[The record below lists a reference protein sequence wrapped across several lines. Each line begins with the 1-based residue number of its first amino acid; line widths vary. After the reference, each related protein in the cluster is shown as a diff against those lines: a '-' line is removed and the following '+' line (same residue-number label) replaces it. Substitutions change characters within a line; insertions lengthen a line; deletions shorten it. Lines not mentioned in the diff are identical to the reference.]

1 MANMIQTVRIKNN
14 FRKINSFAAGSA
26 FVLFCFTGFSQTGT
40 NFSLEQFER
49 NVMAEKAHRMN
60 QGMTYDDIS
69 GSPYFS
75 DEFTE
80 GEVKM
85 PDGNTYQGVMLRYD
99 IYSDRIEFKD
109 KKGQVLEILEPE
121 RYDRFLLGGKTFRY
135 VLYEAGNKTGKSY
148 MQMLGGGKLTLY
160 KKLRIDFKDAQK
172 PQAYKEAEPAQFIA
186 MPADY
191 YLSVD
196 SGQAKKIKSQKE
208 TIDLLRSVK
217 PDLTNYVKKEK
228 LNLNKE
234 DDLLRAVEYCNQ

>member
-1 MANMIQTVRIKNN
+1 MANMIQKVRIKNN
-14 FRKINSFAAGSA
+14 FRKIKPFAAASA
-26 FVLFCFTGFSQTGT
+26 FVLLCCTAFSQTGT

-49 NVMAEKAHRMN
+49 NIMAEKAHRMN

-85 PDGNTYQGVMLRYD
+85 PDGIRYQRVMLRYD

-121 RYDRFLLGGKTFRY
+121 KYDCFLIGSQTFRY
-135 VLYEAGNKTGKSY
+135 VVYEAGNKTSKNY
-148 MQMLGGGKLTLY
+148 MQMLAGGKFTLY
-160 KKLRIDFKDAQK
+160 KKLRIEFKEAQK
-172 PQAYKEAEPAQFIA
+172 PQAYKEAEPAKFIA

-191 YLSVD
+191 YLSVGA
-196 SGQAKKIKSQKE
+196 GQAKKIKSQKE
-208 TIDLLRSVK
+208 TIETLRSLK
-217 PDLTNYVKKEK
+217 PDLTSYVKKEK

-234 DDLLRAVEYCNQ
+234 DDLIRAVEYCNL